1 MGNFM
6 NKLVRDDFIGT
17 DINGDMLFVRTDYRP
32 LVIGVTVTGLAIGGY
47 VLYGVVA
54 DVVIPKIK
62 QTIRSRKENEII
74 VESEEE
80 S

>member
-32 LVIGVTVTGLAIGGY
+32 LVIGVAVTGLAIGGY
-47 VLYGVVA
+47 VLYAVVA
-54 DVVIPKIK
+54 DVVIPKVK

-74 VESEEE
+74 DESEEE

>member
-6 NKLVRDDFIGT
+6 NKLVRYDFIGT
-17 DINGDMLFVRTDYRP
+17 GVNGDMLFVRTDYRP
-32 LVIGVTVTGLAIGGY
+32 LVIGVAVTGLAIGGY
-47 VLYGVVA
+47 ALYAVVA
-54 DVVIPKIK
+54 DVVIPKVK